1 MILTME
7 KNMGD
12 HLGFIDCGLEGLEFM
27 VLYRTD
33 CMSRLTRGIG

>member
-7 KNMGD
+7 KTMGD

-27 VLYRTD
+27 VLYPAD
-33 CMSRLTRGIG
+33 SMSGDRLG